1 MKKIQKKISLEQF
14 KSRMPGIIDSYI
26 DNSTDNKWDFDIN
39 YRNGVPYTNYGL
51 IPKSIKLDGKTVS
64 YNTLVNW
71 YHFIEFYVELLS
83 INLSCGEIKYSNAVE
98 YYNVEKQPKYKL
110 SECEEFDSKCKEIL
124 LYFKNTIGSSN
135 IVELYSYLTQ
145 TYFPKYVIEDKY
157 KDIWNKSYL
166 SLAEVHKWIKWFEE
180 RNDLYGNTRDCSE
193 SDDCCDCEK

>member
-26 DNSTDNKWDFDIN
+26 DNSYECKVEEVDDTTCEESNEAETEDNADLETYVDASGEVEENDNANDCVWTFYIN

-83 INLSCGEIKYSNAVE
+83 INLNCVEIMYNNAV
-98 YYNVEKQPKYKL
+98 
-110 SECEEFDSKCKEIL
+110 
-124 LYFKNTIGSSN
+124 
-135 IVELYSYLTQ
+135 
-145 TYFPKYVIEDKY
+145 
-157 KDIWNKSYL
+157 
-166 SLAEVHKWIKWFEE
+166 
-180 RNDLYGNTRDCSE
+180 
-193 SDDCCDCEK
+193 

>member
-26 DNSTDNKWDFDIN
+26 DNSTDNTWDFDIN

-51 IPKSIKLDGKTVS
+51 IPKSIELDGKTVS

-124 LYFKNTIGSSN
+124 LYFKNTSGGSN

-180 RNDLYGNTRDCSE
+180 RND
-193 SDDCCDCEK
+193 